1 MLTTA
6 EKIKVIMKHNNFTM
20 TELANQLN
28 CSRQNLSNKMSRNN
42 FDERE
47 LTAIANALGCEL
59 EINFVNRE
67 TGEKDLIITKNSDFS
82 CIQKSTS
89 KKRAFNLRQGMRI
102 YLTLILL
109 FLLRTS
115 YQLFFELLVHFL
127 QVFRLIWLMV

>member
-47 LTAIANALGCEL
+47 LTAIANALGWEL

-67 TGEKDLIITKNSDFS
+67 TGEKI
-82 CIQKSTS
+82 
-89 KKRAFNLRQGMRI
+89 
-102 YLTLILL
+102 
-109 FLLRTS
+109 
-115 YQLFFELLVHFL
+115 
-127 QVFRLIWLMV
+127 

>member
-6 EKIKVIMKHNNFTM
+6 EKIKVIMKRNNFTM

-47 LTAIANALGCEL
+47 LTAIANALGCEF

-67 TGEKDLIITKNSDFS
+67 TGEKI
-82 CIQKSTS
+82 
-89 KKRAFNLRQGMRI
+89 
-102 YLTLILL
+102 
-109 FLLRTS
+109 
-115 YQLFFELLVHFL
+115 EL
-127 QVFRLIWLMV
+127 

>member
-47 LTAIANALGCEL
+47 LTAIANALV
-59 EINFVNRE
+59 VNL
-67 TGEKDLIITKNSDFS
+67 K
-82 CIQKSTS
+82 
-89 KKRAFNLRQGMRI
+89 
-102 YLTLILL
+102 LIL
-109 FLLRTS
+109 
-115 YQLFFELLVHFL
+115 
-127 QVFRLIWLMV
+127 

>member
-6 EKIKVIMKHNNFTM
+6 EKIKVIMKRNNFTM

-42 FDERE
+42 FDESE

-67 TGEKDLIITKNSDFS
+67 TGEKI
-82 CIQKSTS
+82 
-89 KKRAFNLRQGMRI
+89 
-102 YLTLILL
+102 
-109 FLLRTS
+109 
-115 YQLFFELLVHFL
+115 EL
-127 QVFRLIWLMV
+127 